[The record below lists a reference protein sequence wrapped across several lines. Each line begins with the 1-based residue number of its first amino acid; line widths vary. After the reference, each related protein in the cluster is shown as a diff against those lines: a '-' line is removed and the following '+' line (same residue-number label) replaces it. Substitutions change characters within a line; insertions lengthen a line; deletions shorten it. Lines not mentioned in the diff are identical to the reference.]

1 MHELFPPRRAS
12 LWRPFHVIN
21 MTLNVASSRRLAWQE
36 RKTEPFTVSPL
47 HCGGDYAGYR
57 DSAIYGGRTGI
68 SLGTAMA
75 ISGAAAS
82 PNTGYH
88 ASPAVTFLMTMF
100 NVRLGW
106 WLGNP
111 GAAGELT
118 FRDEG
123 PRFAVWAL
131 VAEAIGLTTDTRRY
145 VYLSDGGHFE
155 NLGLYEMIR
164 RRCRFVVISDVG
176 CDPDYKFFDL
186 ANAVRRIEIDLGV
199 TISFENLDKLKP
211 RPKDGGIVGPGQPY
225 HAIGEIDYR
234 AADGA
239 GENGIILYIKA
250 GYHGFESAGIRG
262 YALLNPDFPHQLT
275 IDQWFTESQF
285 ESYRALGFEITDGIL
300 KRALQDP
307 DCAAN
312 PTLAN
317 VLVALRNETPQT
329 PAAA

>member
-1 MHELFPPRRAS
+1 
-12 LWRPFHVIN
+12 
-21 MTLNVASSRRLAWQE
+21 
-36 RKTEPFTVSPL
+36 
-47 HCGGDYAGYR
+47 
-57 DSAIYGGRTGI
+57 
-68 SLGTAMA
+68 
-75 ISGAAAS
+75 
-82 PNTGYH
+82 
-88 ASPAVTFLMTMF
+88 
-100 NVRLGW
+100 
-106 WLGNP
+106 
-111 GAAGELT
+111 
-118 FRDEG
+118 
-123 PRFAVWAL
+123 
-131 VAEAIGLTTDTRRY
+131 
-145 VYLSDGGHFE
+145 
-155 NLGLYEMIR
+155 MIR